1 MCDLVAGP
9 LVVAP
14 HSAGMSHKLFD
25 CHMSY
30 SVCVMEAWD
39 EVVVP
44 DIKTDNVVVWSMGD
58 LHRPPRRVGHG
69 TGTALGQFRF
79 GISNRAGIIMHMCPL
94 VVARHEK
101 TRSRRRSG
109 RHARCMFT
117 RFPIVPC
124 VCIRADCVAW

>member
-79 GISNRAGIIMHMCPL
+79 GISNRAGTIVHTCPL
-94 VVARHEK
+94 SLLGTKRLAAAVAQVAMHVACFLVFRLH
-101 TRSRRRSG
+101 
-109 RHARCMFT
+109 F
-117 RFPIVPC
+117 
-124 VCIRADCVAW
+124 VCAFLADCVTW